1 MVAILIVL
9 GIVVVAVVGMLVQR
23 EIAHRRELRIRDN
36 EYNTAVTLWNFA
48 SLVKQRIDE
57 MAKAQMQVLDF
68 NNLAIPH
75 GSGYKVS
82 LELSGHGFIVY
93 AVPHRY
99 DKTGRLSFY
108 VDRSLTVRASD
119 HAGDAAAVT
128 DPEYTG

>member
-9 GIVVVAVVGMLVQR
+9 GIVVLVVVGMLVQR
-23 EIAHRRELRIRDN
+23 ELAHRRELRIRDN

-48 SLVKQRIDE
+48 LLVKQRIDE
-57 MAKAQMQVLDF
+57 MAKARLEVLDF

-75 GSGYKVS
+75 GSGYKLS

-108 VDRSLTVRASD
+108 VDRTLTVRASD
-119 HAGDAAAVT
+119 HAGETAEAT